1 MKSLIGA
8 GLLSATLLVAT
19 PALARDIQV
28 DITNLTPGIYFTPL
42 LVAAHNRHTH
52 LFEVGTEA
60 SAELQ
65 ALAEG
70 GDSSGLTDILD
81 SVDGVYKDNPADGL
95 LAPGESTTARLK
107 VRGHSNSRLSIAAML
122 LPTNDGFVGLDALS
136 IPRRHGSYTY
146 YLEGYDAGTEANDE
160 IINGGGKPGVPG
172 IPADPGG
179 NGGSGGLGAAG
190 PAENDHIHIHPSSLG
205 DTDPLGGI
213 SDLDSRIHRWLNP
226 VARIVIHVK

>member
-70 GDSSGLTDILD
+70 GIA
-81 SVDGVYKDNPADGL
+81 PA
-95 LAPGESTTARLK
+95 
-107 VRGHSNSRLSIAAML
+107 
-122 LPTNDGFVGLDALS
+122 
-136 IPRRHGSYTY
+136 
-146 YLEGYDAGTEANDE
+146 
-160 IINGGGKPGVPG
+160 
-172 IPADPGG
+172 
-179 NGGSGGLGAAG
+179 
-190 PAENDHIHIHPSSLG
+190 
-205 DTDPLGGI
+205 
-213 SDLDSRIHRWLNP
+213 
-226 VARIVIHVK
+226 

>member
-190 PAENDHIHIHPSSLG
+190 PAENDHIHIHPNSLG